1 MIQALLAALL
11 FGASTPAAKLLL
23 GEIEPVPLSAL
34 LYLGSGLG
42 LLTTQAM
49 RRLNGGPTT
58 EAPLDRRDLPWLI
71 GAVMAGGVAAPI
83 VLLFSLRVTP
93 AATASLLLT
102 FEGGATTLLAALVF
116 REAIGRRVW
125 LAITA
130 ITSAGVVLTL
140 NEGGEW
146 GLAPGAVGVLVACTL
161 WGLDNN
167 LTRQISAKNPL
178 TIVTVK
184 GLAAGALSLALAWTL
199 DMSWPAPTATL
210 AALALGSVSY
220 GASVVLFVRAMRGL
234 GASRTGAI
242 YGTAPF
248 VGAVISFLVFPESP
262 GVLLLLAFVL
272 MAAGMALLAGEEHA
286 HHHVHAAVA
295 HDHHH
300 EHSPH
305 HAHPHAADESGPHA
319 HPHYHNPLAH
329 EHPHAPDIHH
339 RHEHS

>member
-1 MIQALLAALL
+1 
-11 FGASTPAAKLLL
+11 
-23 GEIEPVPLSAL
+23 
-34 LYLGSGLG
+34 
-42 LLTTQAM
+42 
-49 RRLNGGPTT
+49 
-58 EAPLDRRDLPWLI
+58 
-71 GAVMAGGVAAPI
+71 
-83 VLLFSLRVTP
+83 
-93 AATASLLLT
+93 LLLT